1 MSVRERIKEFMR
13 GGKLLPLATA
23 GIGAGFV
30 NGLLGAGG
38 GIVVIF
44 ALTKL
49 IGDDILQ
56 KNAVFGNALCV
67 MLPISVL
74 TCVLYAARGYMRL
87 EGFGVFAIPAL
98 LGGLAGGLLLG
109 KLDSAML
116 KKGFAGLVIIS
127 GIILMVR

>member
-1 MSVRERIKEFMR
+1 MDVREQIKEFMK
-13 GGKLLPLATA
+13 GGKLWLLAA
-23 GIGAGFV
+23 SGLGAGFV

-38 GIVVIF
+38 GIIVIF

-49 IGDDILQ
+49 IGGDILQ

-74 TCVLYAARGYMRL
+74 TCALYAARGYMSL
-87 EGFGVFAIPAL
+87 GGFGVFAIPAL
-98 LGGLAGGLLLG
+98 FGGLVGGLVLG
-109 KLDSAML
+109 KLDTGML

>member
-1 MSVRERIKEFMR
+1 MDVREQIKEFMR
-13 GGKLLPLATA
+13 GSKFWLLAAA
-23 GIGAGFV
+23 GLGAGFV

-38 GIVVIF
+38 GIIVIF

-49 IGDDILQ
+49 IGGDILQ

-74 TCVLYAARGYMRL
+74 TCVMYAERGYMSL
-87 EGFGVFAIPAL
+87 GGFGVFAIPAL
-98 LGGLAGGLLLG
+98 LGGLVGGLVLG
-109 KLDSAML
+109 KLDTAML